1 MTLSTNSFSG
11 ELPAAWGSPGAFK
24 QLSYLEFSSTGV
36 TGALPAEW
44 GSPHGFQK
52 LQILYCEDS
61 VQLGGTLPESW
72 ADPGAFPNLRE
83 MVISNTSVSGTIPAN
98 WGFPRYFPYL
108 QLLNLGSSNLKG
120 NIPAFNNAALAG
132 LDLNDCK
139 LNGSLGM
146 FWSSSAPL
154 QAVSLSSN
162 HISGSLPDVQ
172 GALSELTLL
181 DLSDNQMTGIVA
193 LSWLQ
198 EGNLVSHV
206 SVLDVGDIWPR
217 SVDLTGWRQQL
228 CLQMDLYDLD
238 VTGQQAKLLPVARHR
253 RVMRTTSITML
264 MMTLMMSAFLLGI
277 SLRDHVPNVVILNRC
292 NTLSVESQL
301 QGKRLRW
308 LGHVFR
314 MPHDR
319 LPKKLLFG
327 EVKGLRP
334 PGRPRPSFN
343 DVALRDCQNCRI
355 SRPYRDAQDRL
366 LWRDKTCPART

>member
-1 MTLSTNSFSG
+1 M
-11 ELPAAWGSPGAFK
+11 
-24 QLSYLEFSSTGV
+24 
-36 TGALPAEW
+36 
-44 GSPHGFQK
+44 
-52 LQILYCEDS
+52 
-61 VQLGGTLPESW
+61 QLGGTLPESW

-238 VTGQQAKLLPVARHR
+238 VTGQQAKLLPVARHSWESYENNFNYNVDDDFDDVSIPAWLQEDTAVSQWTLGYLAQNTNNQLTSVKTSAQMTTQ
-253 RVMRTTSITML
+253 VMFCSVFGWCFVGAACLSWASMCAYNGINCMAQS
-264 MMTLMMSAFLLGI
+264 TLYCGGI
-277 SLRDHVPNVVILNRC
+277 C
-292 NTLSVESQL
+292 CM
-301 QGKRLRW
+301 
-308 LGHVFR
+308 FA
-314 MPHDR
+314 
-319 LPKKLLFG
+319 KLL
-327 EVKGLRP
+327 
-334 PGRPRPSFN
+334 
-343 DVALRDCQNCRI
+343 
-355 SRPYRDAQDRL
+355 RL
-366 LWRDKTCPART
+366 CMRCAMG